1 MASEPSNMPI
11 PLPTPANA
19 RHRNTVQSVREDHER
34 RMQAIE
40 FDFNGRIEGAQQM
53 LDGVQF
59 DWNVIYGEVNRFP
72 TYSSHWFSWP
82 FMTALA
88 LCEAPVNRLSFEL
101 FFGESPLLSLAVSLL
116 VGAILVALAHSFG
129 IVARRFRYNAKFS
142 GGALTACA
150 QLAFIALMI
159 SALCYGVAILRQ
171 GYLSFV
177 TQPDPSFASLIE
189 NEQFGQAALIALSS
203 SLAIEGWIFLFIN
216 ASIVTVGILAAYFCH
231 DPHPAYEKL
240 DRAKKA
246 TSRGLALL
254 SKKKGEAEAAEQRRY
269 AAQLRTVR
277 TCG

>member
-1 MASEPSNMPI
+1 MPTDSSNMPI
-11 PLPTPANA
+11 PLPTPANN

-40 FDFNGRIEGAQQM
+40 FDYNGRIDGAQQM
-53 LDGVQF
+53 LDAIQF
-59 DWNVIYGEVNRFP
+59 DWNVIYGEENRFP
-72 TYSSHWFSWP
+72 SYSSHWFYWP
-82 FMTALA
+82 FMVALA

-116 VGAILVALAHSFG
+116 VGAILIVLAHSFG
-129 IVARRFRYNAKFS
+129 IVARRFRYHAKFP

-150 QLAFIALMI
+150 QLTIIGAMIA
-159 SALCYGVAILRQ
+159 ALCYGVAILRQ

-189 NEQFGQAALIALSS
+189 SEQFGQAALMALSA

-216 ASIVTVGILAAYFCH
+216 LGIVIVGVLAAYFCH

-246 TSRGLALL
+246 AAKSLATL
-254 SKKKGEAEAAEQRRY
+254 SKKKGEAEASEQRRY

-277 TCG
+277 A